1 MDRRL
6 VVYVSESRRRGTKPL
21 WREVLDTCRRHGLS
35 GATATRGLVG
45 FGASGKLHEDLTCA
59 LEDTVPTAHAKIRS
73 VIDRRLVSRP
83 EMEAIVRSLFLVS
96 RCDDRARVSEA
107 LRAAAQ
113 GEPLPL
119 PAAGDGRRPAG
130 ALLGVALEPVHDRV
144 GAPERGA
151 WAS

>member
-1 MDRRL
+1 MTATK
-6 VVYVSESRRRGTKPL
+6 VSGGPGEATADASADVRE
-21 WREVLDTCRRHGLS
+21 WRELLARH
-35 GATATRGLVG
+35 A
-45 FGASGKLHEDLTCA
+45 DLTCA

-96 RCDDRARVSEA
+96 RCADRARVSEA

-119 PAAGDGRRPAG
+119 PAAADGRRPAG
-130 ALLGVALEPVHDRV
+130 ALLGVALEPVHDPLR
-144 GAPERGA
+144 APERGA